1 MEPDESAEQVRIPPA
16 ERDRESRSAAAIEQ
30 SPRFGRRLDTWGWLA
45 LFGGAALVGVDI
57 GGNSGEGLGWAG
69 VAQLV
74 VGLVV
79 MLFGLWAVLRGRRHR
94 SVVLPDLGAVPEG
107 EGAVLFL
114 RAFSD
119 ERGFARTAAS
129 RPLRWLLWPP
139 PITPSELR
147 TEEEQVARAVAPFG
161 RMMALGPTSDRLP
174 RTGANRSYASDE
186 EWQSKVRRAL
196 DEANLVLLTAGS
208 GDQLEWEVEQAV
220 RHGDPTRLVLV
231 VPRTRGQYG
240 DFRQRLGGLFPRGL
254 PEAPE
259 ARTSRVRYVRAVV
272 WFDPDW
278 TPHLELLTGRFPMF
292 RRAARTQYALPRAL
306 RPVYERAGLSAPTR
320 DASAV
325 SRPRS
330 VPAAV
335 ALFSVAGWAIP
346 LGFFLIG
353 PLFFESRPD
362 PASSGLLNT
371 GNEVGDWFVGLGLA
385 VLFAIP
391 FAVWM
396 RRVLRGGPIAI
407 LTVLFLSPVPGFS
420 LLGWAMGL
428 AVFAIPA
435 LFEGS
440 AVGVVAALLGALH
453 LLVVAVAV
461 PVIVCLLLFRR
472 DVRDWVESRT

>member
-1 MEPDESAEQVRIPPA
+1 MESDEGAEQVGTPPA

-30 SPRFGRRLDTWGWLA
+30 SPRLGRRLDTWGWLA
-45 LFGGAALVGVDI
+45 LFAGAALLGIDV
-57 GGNSGEGLGWAG
+57 GGNSGDGLGWAG

-79 MLFGLWAVLRGRRHR
+79 MLLGLSAVLRGRRHR
-94 SVVLPDLGAVPEG
+94 SVVLPDLGGVPEG

-129 RPLRWLLWPP
+129 RPLRWVMWPP

-161 RMMALGPTSDRLP
+161 RMVALGPTSDRLP
-174 RTGANRSYASDE
+174 HVGATRSYASDD
-186 EWQSKVRRAL
+186 EWQAKVLRAL
-196 DEANLVLLTAGS
+196 DEANLVLLAAGS
-208 GDQLEWEVEQAV
+208 GDQLGWEVEQAV
-220 RHGDPTRLVLV
+220 HRGDPTRFVLV
-231 VPRTRGQYG
+231 VPRTRGQYA
-240 DFRQRLGGLFPRGL
+240 DFRQKLGGLFPKGL
-254 PEAPE
+254 PEEPE
-259 ARTSRVRYVRAVV
+259 VRTSGGRYVRAVV
-272 WFDPDW
+272 WFGPDW
-278 TPHLELLTGRFPMF
+278 TPNLELLTGRLPMF

-306 RPVYERAGLSAPTR
+306 RPVYERAGLSTPTK
-320 DASAV
+320 DASTV

-335 ALFSVAGWAIP
+335 ALFSVAGWAVP
-346 LGFFLIG
+346 LGLFLMG
-353 PLFFESRPD
+353 PLFFESRPA

-371 GNEVGDWFVGLGLA
+371 GNGVGDWFVGLGLA

-391 FAVWM
+391 FVAWM

-407 LTVLFLSPVPGFS
+407 LTVLFLSPVPGLS
-420 LLGWAMGL
+420 LLGWAVGV

-435 LFEGS
+435 LIEGS
-440 AVGVVAALLGALH
+440 AVGVVSAVLGALN

-461 PVIVCLLLFRR
+461 PVVVCVLLFRR